1 MSTQTT
7 NNDTS
12 SLRELARTIALSQ
25 GLDPVLVMAVVE
37 QESMWNPWA
46 MRYEPEFMAKYVEP
60 LYTNNKISASE
71 AYARAFSWGLM
82 QVMGQV
88 AREQGYDRP
97 FLSSLCDPEQGL
109 TVGCQVLKKKLAMAG
124 GDLVRGLLYW
134 NGGANPLYPEQVLAR
149 RSHYAG

>member
-1 MSTQTT
+1 MQS
-7 NNDTS
+7 
-12 SLRELARTIALSQ
+12 ELVTLASKIATGA
-25 GLDPVLVMAVVE
+25 GLDPVLVCAVCE

-46 MRYEPEFMAKYVEP
+46 MRYEPAFMSKYVAP

-71 AYARAFSWGLM
+71 AYARSFSWGLM
-82 QVMGQV
+82 QTMGQV

-109 TVGCQVLKKKLAMAG
+109 TVGCQVLKKKLAMAE

-134 NGGANPLYPEQVLAR
+134 NGGGNPLYPEQVLAR
-149 RSHYAG
+149 RQHYVQG